1 MSVAAAKVVVAFSF
15 LWLFK
20 FQLIGCTVFKFAEN
34 GKNGPAGGVS
44 IPGYSV
50 IHSALN
56 EALMAQSSSLGV
68 VAGSL
73 RQLFRMPLG
82 LRSTSSRPSSDWSV
96 QEGAVAVGNLDLV
109 SNAEVVLLVV
119 HDPSV
124 AVVRATEQARCDVS
138 SLVVTHSHLW
148 AACSTG
154 RLAVLVQYYAP
165 ME

>member
-1 MSVAAAKVVVAFSF
+1 MAAAKVVVAFSF

-34 GKNGPAGGVS
+34 GKNDPAGGVS
-44 IPGYSV
+44 FPGYSV

-56 EALMAQSSSLGV
+56 LNEALVAQASSLGA